1 MTIHSFSISD
11 FGFRIF
17 LFCFVFLIS
26 DFGLATHIG
35 AAEMSLA
42 VSPPVTEI
50 LLAPN
55 TPVQQTI
62 FLKTNGADLTV
73 MPELHRVTPSDD
85 FGHVTVDPATINL
98 SDLPFVVSSDPP
110 LDTPITTQGDLELT
124 LTFQALSSVAPTDSY
139 LALVFRTVTP
149 SPAPEQLDLTGS
161 ISALIF
167 TSLAPS
173 ETTDINLELLQFDLP
188 LLHDPTL
195 PLTLSPVL
203 HNQTSSMIRTRGSLT
218 ITSSGGSVLTKLE
231 LYPHLILG
239 DASRQLQSDQNGLP
253 ADLIYQPKWY
263 QFGPHRISLS
273 VTTESGRTILES
285 EKVIWFFPWR
295 GSLLILTLLILLG
308 LTLKYFHSRFKVV

>member
-73 MPELHRVTPSDD
+73 IPELHRVTPSDD
-85 FGHVTVDPATINL
+85 FGHVTVNPATINL

-167 TSLAPS
+167 VSLSPS

-195 PLTLSPVL
+195 PLTLTPIL

-218 ITSSGGSVLTKLE
+218 ITSSGGSELTKLE

-263 QFGPHRISLS
+263 QFGPHRISLTI
-273 VTTESGRTILES
+273 TTESGRTILES
-285 EKVIWFFPWR
+285 EKVIWLFPWR
-295 GSLLILTLLILLG
+295 ITLAFILVAVLIILTRR
-308 LTLKYFHSRFKVV
+308 YFHSRFKVV